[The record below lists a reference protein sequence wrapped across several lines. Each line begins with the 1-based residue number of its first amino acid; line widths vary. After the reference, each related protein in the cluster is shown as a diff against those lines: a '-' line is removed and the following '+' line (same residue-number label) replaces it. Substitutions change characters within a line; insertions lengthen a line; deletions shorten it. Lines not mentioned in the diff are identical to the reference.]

1 MAMIDPIL
9 DELARESETTKR
21 VLARVPTEKLSWKP
35 HEKARSLGDLAWHV
49 ATIPVRIATLAQLE
63 DADVLAHK
71 QAPRPETAEGILEA
85 FSASM
90 PETKEKLSRLSDE
103 ALKTKVHFHR
113 GDVTMARLPKIAFLR
128 TVMLNHWYHHRG
140 QLSVYLRL
148 LDIPVPS
155 IYGPSADEA

>member
-9 DELARESETTKR
+9 DELARESETTKK
-21 VLARVPTEKLSWKP
+21 VLARVPTDKLSWKP
-35 HEKARSLGDLAWHV
+35 HEKARTLGDLAWHV
-49 ATIPVRIATLAQLE
+49 ASIPVRIATLAQLE

-71 QAPRPETAEGILEA
+71 QAPRPDTAEEILGQFTASLGEA
-85 FSASM
+85 R
-90 PETKEKLSRLSDE
+90 EKLSRLTDDE
-103 ALKTKVHFHR
+103 LGKKVHFHR
-113 GDVTMARLPKIAFLR
+113 GKITMARLPKIAFLR

-155 IYGPSADEA
+155 IYGPTADES